1 MCMHTH
7 QLFAQLAVKAAHH
20 GDDNDQHPDAKRH
33 PRQGDER
40 DHGNKCALGFEITE
54 TEEELERQARHVCGR
69 INGNRITSRMLSAP
83 VSIMTRRSI
92 PMPIPPAGGM
102 PCSSASRKSSSSF
115 SSCPLACISNR
126 TRCRTGSFSSEYAGA
141 IS

>member
-1 MCMHTH
+1 MRMHTH
-7 QLFAQLAVKAAHH
+7 QLFAQLAVKAAHY
-20 GDDNDQHPDAKRH
+20 GDDNDQHPDANRNS
-33 PRQGDER
+33 RQGDER

-92 PMPIPPAGGM
+92 PMPIPPAGGI
-102 PCSSASRKSSSSF
+102 PCSRPNRNSSSSL
-115 SSCPLACISNR
+115 PAC
-126 TRCRTGSFSSEYAGA
+126 
-141 IS
+141 